1 MNGQENNMKKLI
13 AVLLAALLLI
23 GCLTACAPKET
34 PDSGKK
40 PEPQESDK
48 KDTKAP
54 EDEVMEIRW
63 MVYNE
68 SGVLPDKNLR
78 VKEILEEKYNIKI
91 TIEQVDANSTESLGL
106 YWASGGDPDVVTYTY
121 ATAQTVP
128 DLVENNYLRS
138 IPSGWLDTYM
148 PDWMQIV
155 YDSSALDK
163 EGVLAQVSIG
173 GDQYVVPRNDMLND
187 GYLMVIRQDWLDN
200 LGLSVPTNLQEL
212 HDVMYAFTYN
222 DPDGNGI
229 DDTYGLHGK
238 NTYFGFGYIANV
250 LGAVNCAY
258 ELQDD
263 GTVVH
268 SNTQESMKNFLK
280 LAHEW
285 YAEGIIDPDFP
296 SENQDIMID
305 KWNNGK
311 IGIVVHDLAYFTPSY
326 PSNLIDSLKTVNPDA
341 RATIIDPFPNENGE
355 VYLTALPDD
364 SSLYGS
370 IMFGNNCT
378 DEKMQMVM
386 RIKNDLVKDWD
397 FYKRV
402 YYGEE
407 GIDYEI
413 VDGVIQPIKKDQV
426 DYKSGYGASFAVVP
440 IATEHFTEIY
450 DKESAEIYQKYGTLK
465 TLKVIRNFSLMQ
477 GCESFDMW
485 GADVE
490 TLCDEF
496 WYGSIRGDIDI
507 DAEWD
512 AYVQSLYDV
521 GLQQILDEYEELLR
535 VK

>member
-1 MNGQENNMKKLI
+1 MKKII
-13 AVLLAALLLI
+13 ALTLALLFVFS
-23 GCLTACAPKET
+23 CLTGCGSKEET
-34 PDSGKK
+34 VEEVPAEEVTE
-40 PEPQESDK
+40 PEANAEEA
-48 KDTKAP
+48 AP
-54 EDEVMEIRW
+54 EEDIMEIKW

-68 SGVLPDKNLR
+68 SGVMPDPNLK
-78 VKEILEEKYNIKI
+78 VKKILEDKYNIKI

-106 YWASGGDPDVVTYTY
+106 YWASGGDPDVVSYTY

-128 DLVENNYLRS
+128 DLVANGYLRS
-138 IPSGWLDTYM
+138 IPEGWLDTYM
-148 PDWMQIV
+148 PDWMKIV
-155 YDSSALDK
+155 YDSSALNE

-173 GDQYVVPRNDMLND
+173 GNQYVVPKNDVLND

-200 LGLSVPTNLQEL
+200 LGLEVPTNLDEL
-212 HDVMYAFTYN
+212 HEVMRAFTFD
-222 DPDGNGI
+222 DPDGNGV

-268 SNTQESMKNFLK
+268 SNTQESMKEFLK

-341 RATIIDPFPNENGE
+341 VATIIDPFANADGE

-364 SSLYGS
+364 SSLYAS

-386 RIKNDLVKDWD
+386 TIKNDLVKDWE
-397 FYKRV
+397 FYKQI

-407 GIDYEI
+407 GVDYNI
-413 VDGVIQPIKKDQV
+413 VDGVIEVVKHEQV
-426 DYKSGYGASFAVVP
+426 DYSSGYGAAFAAVP
-440 IATEHFTEIY
+440 IAPEHIGEIY
-450 DKESAEIYQKYGTLK
+450 DKESAEVYEKYGQLK

-496 WYGSIRGDIDI
+496 WYGSIRGDFDI
-507 DAEWD
+507 DEKWD
-512 AYVQSLYDV
+512 EYVQSLYDV
-521 GLQQILDEYEELLR
+521 GLQRILDEYQELLR
-535 VK
+535 VN